1 MTRFHVLSSNEDCAK
16 ALKALLPF
24 LYSQPFWQKL
34 ADIYAGLFVMRA
46 MLTVNCNTL
55 TISWPLFFLAFL
67 LRNVGYKGLYL
78 NLEQLFFFLFLKSYF
93 GVVIIEGLWKRCQG
107 HRLKKTKGTWSF
119 KKNLG
124 HCFLRVR
131 SLENGITLRT
141 VVGIRLDDA
150 AMLSLAAFSRRPRS
164 LNGRKFPN
172 NMMIIIILQRN
183 DGVCCPRLTTQP
195 LWLAL
200 YPFVMCIFNQA
211 SCLVTWRLL

>member
-1 MTRFHVLSSNEDCAK
+1 
-16 ALKALLPF
+16 
-24 LYSQPFWQKL
+24 
-34 ADIYAGLFVMRA
+34 MRA

-55 TISWPLFFLAFL
+55 TISWRPLFFLSFL
-67 LRNVGYKGLYL
+67 
-78 NLEQLFFFLFLKSYF
+78 LKSYF
-93 GVVIIEGLWKRCQG
+93 GNIEGLWKRCQG